1 MIGRLVLTAGVVG
14 ALGAIAIAVNYI
26 EAWKKETD
34 TIRTTFESVA
44 TAQAMATQQTAAHV
58 ATG

>member
-1 MIGRLVLTAGVVG
+1 MLTAGVVG